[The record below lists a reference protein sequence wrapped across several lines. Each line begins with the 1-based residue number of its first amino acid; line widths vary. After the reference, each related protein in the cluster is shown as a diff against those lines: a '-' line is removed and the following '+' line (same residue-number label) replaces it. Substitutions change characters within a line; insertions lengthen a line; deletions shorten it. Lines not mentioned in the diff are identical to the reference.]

1 MEFKIPAMKL
11 HTESTEARLS
21 GLYLHLRPASLPRC
35 IALLSAAKQNN
46 SNHSLLDSLNSSLHS
61 YTSHENFLELATDMT
76 MSLQQ
81 QNGSS
86 PEITPPQSD
95 SSYEDTSRALN
106 KLATVVENIF
116 ARMRVT
122 IEDIH
127 VVFDCA
133 VNRAGDEVGL
143 ELVVDRL
150 SLLDQTAADQAAV
163 VSAPQQ
169 QQQPQ
174 PTGAAAAASSGGN
187 NQLRKNI
194 ELSGVRLFFRRAV
207 SPPPSDIAGPH
218 AGGCYTGAGSHMPHL
233 DSVLSSVAS
242 SDNASFYSVRGAPT
256 SARPLLSPIPDSS
269 ICVPSPSASASASS
283 SSNAASDDVR
293 ALVGSCVIYSSLL
306 YSLVVFIR
314 IDSGLRALAT
324 CEQLASRSHTAVEQ
338 QQQSVSPQ
346 AQALQL
352 LEVFDKITAD
362 VVLSYDTPQPHAV
375 QIFSAAP
382 KNAPLHVRILIDTY

>member
-1 MEFKIPAMKL
+1 MKL

-21 GLYLHLRPASLPRC
+21 GLYLHLRPASLSRC
-35 IALLSAAKQNN
+35 IELLSAAKQNN

-86 PEITPPQSD
+86 LEITPPQSD

-169 QQQPQ
+169 QQQQSQPQ

-207 SPPPSDIAGPH
+207 SPPPSDTAG
-218 AGGCYTGAGSHMPHL
+218 C
-233 DSVLSSVAS
+233 SVAS
-242 SDNASFYSVRGAPT
+242 SENASFYSVRGAPT
-256 SARPLLSPIPDSS
+256 SFRPLLSPIPDSS

-283 SSNAASDDVR
+283 NAASDDVR

-306 YSLVVFIR
+306 YSFVVFIR

-338 QQQSVSPQ
+338 QQSGSPQ

-382 KNAPLHVRILIDTY
+382 KNAPLHVRILYRHLFYCHPVLLS